1 MIIVQAIEVLESNIL
16 RRKPVEHDDCDATLR
31 ARAGGENKF
40 SLIDSASFN
49 S

>member
-31 ARAGGENKF
+31 ARAGRI
-40 SLIDSASFN
+40 SLIDDSASFN